1 MQLWCR
7 HESLIWLDLMSLSK
21 LLTILRCEL
30 FLYAATAWVALRL
43 SQVGRHKLFWLK
55 SFSTATLFQRLKF
68 QRASVWRG
76 FHLDMSWMLIVSL
89 GLLLS
94 IVECLNSECDSYM
107 TYLSVF
113 DNISKWVMPS
123 QKVVVFPVHHTHI
136 EPLCQVQKSHAI
148 YLIMRC

>member
-1 MQLWCR
+1 
-7 HESLIWLDLMSLSK
+7 
-21 LLTILRCEL
+21 
-30 FLYAATAWVALRL
+30 
-43 SQVGRHKLFWLK
+43 
-55 SFSTATLFQRLKF
+55 
-68 QRASVWRG
+68 
-76 FHLDMSWMLIVSL
+76 MLIVSL

-148 YLIMRC
+148 YLIMRCELLYPLSTIIHLRYLAKLWTTCMQVERLQI